1 MIIPRVD
8 KDLCISCATCINL
21 CPDVFQFGDDGKSE
35 VINQEGCNGCDCQE
49 AADSCPADAIIL
61 EER

>member
-8 KDLCISCATCINL
+8 KDLCISCGTCINL

-35 VINQEGCNGCDCQE
+35 VINERGCDRCDCEE
-49 AADSCPADAIIL
+49 AADSCPANAITL
-61 EER
+61 DEK

>member
-1 MIIPRVD
+1 MIVPRVD
-8 KDLCISCATCINL
+8 KDLCISCGLCTET

-35 VINQEGCNGCDCQE
+35 VINQEGCNECDCEE

-61 EER
+61 EEK